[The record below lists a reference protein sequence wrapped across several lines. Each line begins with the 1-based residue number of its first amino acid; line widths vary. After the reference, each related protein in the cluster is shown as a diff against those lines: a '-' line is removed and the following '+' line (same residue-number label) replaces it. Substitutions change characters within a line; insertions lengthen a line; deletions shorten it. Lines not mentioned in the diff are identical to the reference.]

1 MGFLFENV
9 LQTESSNQESQM
21 KITENENFNPTNM
34 IQTYY
39 ENKIE
44 ELNIRLILK
53 RYLRQ
58 TLKEILTDDRDLD
71 KIFLFEIREIL
82 QKVQKRYDESDF
94 PEFLE
99 LLNEL
104 FLICVD
110 KEMSIEKH
118 PPPPPPPEETE
129 MINEE
134 NDRNAGSL
142 FIRAIQRQAINRL
155 LNFNNLE

>member
-9 LQTESSNQESQM
+9 LKSESQPQF
-21 KITENENFNPTNM
+21 KIADADSLTPSNI

-44 ELNIRLILK
+44 ELNIRMILK

-58 TLKEILTDDRDLD
+58 TLKEILTDDRDVD

-82 QKVQKRYDESDF
+82 KKVQKRYDESDF

-110 KEMSIEKH
+110 KEISIEENS
-118 PPPPPPPEETE
+118 PEIEIRTE
-129 MINEE
+129 EE
-134 NDRNAGSL
+134 EIERNTDSI

-155 LNFNNLE
+155 LNYNNINLENNA

>member
-82 QKVQKRYDESDF
+82 QKVQKRYDESDLLF
-94 PEFLE
+94 EKARSGGENYSFIPWPISRE
-99 LLNEL
+99 LDSYN
-104 FLICVD
+104 
-110 KEMSIEKH
+110 
-118 PPPPPPPEETE
+118 
-129 MINEE
+129 
-134 NDRNAGSL
+134 
-142 FIRAIQRQAINRL
+142 
-155 LNFNNLE
+155 